1 MAHFD
6 GNSNNNTLTGTAGN
20 DELYGYDGDDILNGG
35 DGNDTDTLVG
45 GLGND
50 TLIGSTGKDS
60 FFFNDDESNVSIY
73 KDAYNNYHVFSS
85 EGHDIITNFSAAEGD
100 TIFAVPVISKAIPEP
115 SSPKPI
121 PIPPVV
127 SPNTIVTLGAKT
139 SQYALSSISL
149 MQESNTLQ
157 NPLYSNQFNLGADTS
172 GFGL

>member
-1 MAHFD
+1 MTLFNGD
-6 GNSNNNTLTGTAGN
+6 SNNNTLNGTAGD

-45 GLGND
+45 GFGND
-50 TLIGSTGKDS
+50 TLIGSIGKDL
-60 FFFNDDESNVSIY
+60 FFFNDYEYNVSIY
-73 KDAYNNYHVFSS
+73 KDAYNNYHVYSS

-100 TIFAVPVISKAIPEP
+100 TINLLE
-115 SSPKPI
+115 SPAANGKPLIHKPI

-127 SPNTIVTLGAKT
+127 SPNTIITLGAKT

-149 MQESNTLQ
+149 MLESNTLQ
-157 NPLYSNQFNLGADTS
+157 NALYSNQSNLGTDTS

>member
-1 MAHFD
+1 MTRFD
-6 GNSNNNTLTGTAGN
+6 GTPNNDILTGTPGN
-20 DELYGYDGDDILNGG
+20 DELYGYDGNDILNGG

-100 TIFAVPVISKAIPEP
+100 TIVVPVVISKGIPEP
-115 SSPKPI
+115 SSPKAI

-127 SPNTIVTLGAKT
+127 SAKTIITLGAKT

-157 NPLYSNQFNLGADTS
+157 NPLYSNQSNLGTDTS
-172 GFGL
+172 GLGL